1 MEEINKGD
9 RVRLTV
15 GKATAEGT
23 VTAVNSDGTYD
34 IEAEGGIVP
43 GIGLS
48 DIELVARYDVRTDFL
63 TRLGSLLEEF
73 DATINAE
80 VECEEVYRLRLGFI
94 IPGRHYI
101 GYTTDSPEVDIDASR
116 LFDFDGR

>member
-1 MEEINKGD
+1 MEEYNRGD

-23 VTAVNSDGTYD
+23 VTAVNGDGTCD
-34 IEAEGGIVP
+34 IDVEGGIVP

-48 DIELVARYDVRTDFL
+48 DIELVARYDVETDFL
-63 TRLGSLLEEF
+63 TRLSSLLEEF
-73 DATINAE
+73 GATINAE
-80 VECEEVYRLRLGFI
+80 VECEGLERLRLGFI

-101 GYTTDSPEVDIDASR
+101 SYTTDSPEVDIDASR
-116 LFDFDGR
+116 VFDFDGR